1 MLRFVCFAAGPGT
14 TTLLTTSAAIS
25 VSGLVHSTGASTSVF
40 AFPALKTNVLF
51 SEFLVSEDAKRRR
64 RVLFFLREAESILEN
79 PGFMKTTKNLYP
91 QITDFDN
98 LHQAWRKAR
107 RGKRYKPAAATFE
120 RNLDEEITSLYQ
132 ALREETWQP
141 GGFRSF
147 TVHEPKRRKI
157 SAAPFPDRVV
167 HHALVNVIEPIYE
180 RKFIFDSYAN
190 RKGRGTHA
198 ALDRCTYYMRRYKYV
213 LQYDVQQFFPAVD
226 HAILKAIL
234 AKTIACQPTLNL
246 CSKIIDSGV
255 GVLSTE
261 YDMRWFPD
269 DDLFAA
275 ERPRGL
281 PIGNLTSQFWANVYM
296 NELDQFVKHT
306 LRCKGYVRY
315 VDDFLLFADDKAVL
329 HQWRDA
335 IIAFL
340 RGLRLT
346 IHENRAQPKPVT
358 HGIPFLGFTVYP
370 DHRRLKR
377 SKGITYRRHLK
388 TLWRRYQSGE
398 ISREQGRTSVMA
410 WLGHVQ
416 HGDTYGLQR
425 KLFSEIVA

>member
-1 MLRFVCFAAGPGT
+1 
-14 TTLLTTSAAIS
+14 
-25 VSGLVHSTGASTSVF
+25 
-40 AFPALKTNVLF
+40 
-51 SEFLVSEDAKRRR
+51 
-64 RVLFFLREAESILEN
+64 
-79 PGFMKTTKNLYP
+79 MKTYNNLYP

-107 RGKRYKPAAATFE
+107 RGKRYKSAAAAFE
-120 RNLDEEITSLYQ
+120 RHLDEEITLL
-132 ALREETWQP
+132 AHELAEEIWQP

-157 SAAPFPDRVV
+157 SAAPFRDRVV

-190 RKGRGTHA
+190 RKGKGTHA
-198 ALDRCTYYMRRYKYV
+198 ALNRCTHYMRRYQYV
-213 LQYDVQQFFPAVD
+213 LQCDVQQFFPAVD
-226 HAILKAIL
+226 HQILKNIL
-234 AKTIACQPTLNL
+234 AKTIACLPTVNL

-255 GVLSTE
+255 GVLSAE

-306 LRCKGYVRY
+306 LRCDGYVRY
-315 VDDFLLFADDKAVL
+315 VDDFLLFADDKGTL
-329 HQWRDA
+329 HGWRDE

-340 RGLRLT
+340 HGLRLT

-388 TLWRRYQSGE
+388 TLWRRYQNGE
-398 ISREQGRTSVMA
+398 ITREQGRASVMA
-410 WLGHVQ
+410 WLGHVKY
-416 HGDTYGLQR
+416 GDTWSLQR
-425 KLFSEIVA
+425 KLFREIVA